1 MGLLCRLF
9 KLTQYTW
16 LSGRLKGRHDRVQL
30 WLTEFVAAAKLLKL
44 VQARVH
50 VSPARLSRNE
60 KDAAAFMQSTA
71 HRSIRRNYQAAHSTR
86 VSTVSWCGSKV
97 SSSSWLTSPS
107 MYGSVRTASNWHWG
121 QHWRPPS
128 TSRASCPWILA
139 MWHSESCSA
148 RLTTLSRLLFR
159 ATLRSAVI
167 HIVVARMVLY
177 GHVATIPVGSAK
189 DTFRGLPLLYFF

>member
-107 MYGSVRTASNWHWG
+107 MYGE
-121 QHWRPPS
+121 
-128 TSRASCPWILA
+128 RAHCLKLALGAALEAAKHKPRKLSMILA

-148 RLTTLSRLLFR
+148 
-159 ATLRSAVI
+159 
-167 HIVVARMVLY
+167 
-177 GHVATIPVGSAK
+177 
-189 DTFRGLPLLYFF
+189 

>member
-16 LSGRLKGRHDRVQL
+16 LSERLKGRHDRVQP

-86 VSTVSWCGSKV
+86 VSTVSRCGWKV
-97 SSSSWLTSPS
+97 TSSSWRSTPRSYSDPAHTLTSAL
-107 MYGSVRTASNWHWG
+107 GA
-121 QHWRPPS
+121 
-128 TSRASCPWILA
+128 
-139 MWHSESCSA
+139 
-148 RLTTLSRLLFR
+148 
-159 ATLRSAVI
+159 
-167 HIVVARMVLY
+167 
-177 GHVATIPVGSAK
+177 
-189 DTFRGLPLLYFF
+189 